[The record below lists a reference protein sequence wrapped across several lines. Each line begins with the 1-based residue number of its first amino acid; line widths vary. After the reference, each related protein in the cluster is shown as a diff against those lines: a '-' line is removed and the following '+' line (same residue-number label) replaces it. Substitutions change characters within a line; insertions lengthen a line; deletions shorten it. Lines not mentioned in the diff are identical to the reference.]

1 MKLMNSITPVFFVAL
16 FLASLAVIPA
26 SCNTAEAGSS
36 VTMTSGSVSTSTS
49 SRFITSSGDPG
60 VELNHN
66 IRVIN
71 TTGKVSAYMN
81 ILSIEGRGTDGQ
93 VYGEVTFRESTTLQG
108 LIRLFDK
115 QLKYESAPAWGA
127 I

>member
-1 MKLMNSITPVFFVAL
+1 MKLMNSIMPVFFVAL

-49 SRFITSSGDPG
+49 SRFITASGDPG

-66 IRVIN
+66 IRVTN

-81 ILSIEGRGTDGQ
+81 ILSMEGRGTDGQ

-108 LIRLFDK
+108 LISLFDK
-115 QLKYESAPAWGA
+115 QLQYKSALTWGA

>member
-26 SCNTAEAGSS
+26 YCNQAEAGSS

-49 SRFITSSGDPG
+49 AAFITSSGDPG
-60 VELNHN
+60 VGLNHD
-66 IRVIN
+66 IRVID
-71 TTGKVSAYMN
+71 TTGTVNAYMN
-81 ILSIEGRGTDGQ
+81 VLSMEGFGADGQ
-93 VYGEVTFRESTTLQG
+93 VYGQVAFKESTTLQG

-115 QLKYESAPAWGA
+115 QLKYESALQWGA